1 MYDASDVWHDLYII
15 KRYHDYKIICYHFVV
30 EQSHEI
36 QIIVGE
42 L

>member
-1 MYDASDVWHDLYII
+1 MYDASNVGHELYII
-15 KRYHDYKIICYHFVV
+15 KRYHDYKIICDCSVV

-36 QIIVGE
+36 HIIVGE